1 MRDIY
6 ELNRL
11 FNLEIVEW
19 LGTSTD
25 IKKYVPEESIQS
37 IFSELSTKDKH
48 LVLDDLLKPKY
59 YFLVLKKKR

>member
-1 MRDIY
+1 M
-6 ELNRL
+6 
-11 FNLEIVEW
+11 
-19 LGTSTD
+19 D

-37 IFSELSTKDKH
+37 VFSELSIKDKH